1 MGLSQLIRFSPKR
14 LNLFETLQSQVS
26 PSAPTLKPLCPTRWT
41 VRTVA
46 IDAVL
51 KNYLLLQDALELI
64 QQGTDEYAM

>member
-26 PSAPTLKPLCPTRWT
+26 LSAPTLKPLCPTRWT